1 MIDMH
6 AHWRP
11 AELVDALRAR
21 TKEPRIVRNQDGSE
35 VLKSRIGEEPLS
47 KAFDHVEF
55 HLARMDRQGV
65 NTSVLSLLGAFC
77 WIESQPVEVSLPLCK
92 MVNDALSGLC
102 QNHAGRFSAFA
113 ALPLVDI
120 SAAAAEFERALTL
133 PGVVGAQVPGNG
145 FLTKKAAENM
155 RPLLEVANR
164 QRAIV
169 FIHHGPLPGDT
180 FPKVSGDTDN
190 ARRRNGTLDMQA
202 SLSSVMVTLCLTDYL
217 APYPEATVLVHNLGG
232 NIPYEIERMDHRCLL
247 DTPQEE
253 LPSSRFRRA
262 KVYVDC
268 NSFGPGAI
276 EAAVRL
282 YGAERIVCGTDG
294 TEFGCEWTSK
304 ALAEANIDED
314 ARAKILRRAG
324 IGARNALAAVGAL
337 TGLWIVNFG
346 DESTGTIIVVL
357 STIYMLLASLFMGV
371 ADLLGYWLPRKG
383 SIKGTAA
390 SSVLPAIALI
400 AIAVTT

>member
-1 MIDMH
+1 
-6 AHWRP
+6 
-11 AELVDALRAR
+11 
-21 TKEPRIVRNQDGSE
+21 
-35 VLKSRIGEEPLS
+35 
-47 KAFDHVEF
+47 
-55 HLARMDRQGV
+55 
-65 NTSVLSLLGAFC
+65 
-77 WIESQPVEVSLPLCK
+77 
-92 MVNDALSGLC
+92 MVNDALSGIC
-102 QNHAGRFSAFA
+102 QKHQGRFCVFA
-113 ALPLVDI
+113 ALPLVDM
-120 SAAAAEFERALTL
+120 SAAAAEFERVLAL

-180 FPKVSGDTDN
+180 FPKVAGDTDN

-217 APYPEATVLVHNLGG
+217 APYPDATVLVHNLGG

-262 KVYVDC
+262 QVYVDC

-304 ALAEANIDED
+304 ALADAQIGED
-314 ARAKILRRAG
+314 ARAKILH
-324 IGARNALAAVGAL
+324 RNATALMSRLAKGAQRE
-337 TGLWIVNFG
+337 T
-346 DESTGTIIVVL
+346 
-357 STIYMLLASLFMGV
+357 V
-371 ADLLGYWLPRKG
+371 A
-383 SIKGTAA
+383 A
-390 SSVLPAIALI
+390 
-400 AIAVTT
+400 